1 MTCLGTF
8 TGSRGTT
15 AYVVVAISLVAAH
28 QVCSDEPPANKAA
41 VMAPTEV
48 TCPIPGTAL
57 DLRMVPIPGSDGS
70 TAFYMSDAEISWDHY
85 DVFVYELDQ
94 PVNEQVDAV
103 TRPTRPYISADRG
116 WGHADYP
123 ALSISHKGAQAFCD
137 WLSASTGKHWRLPTV
152 VEWQQA
158 CQLGQTTTATIDEHA
173 WHSGNSKRRTHK
185 LRTKRPDALGL
196 HDLHGNVSEWC
207 QSADDTYV
215 LVGACY
221 SDAGDSIECDMI
233 KTPVP
238 AWNDTDPQIP
248 RSTWWLADAPFA
260 GFRVVCDTPMSTTPK
275 SDKPGK
281 TIPGG
286 EKP

>member
-1 MTCLGTF
+1 M
-8 TGSRGTT
+8 
-15 AYVVVAISLVAAH
+15 
-28 QVCSDEPPANKAA
+28 CSDELPVKEEGMKPPQQ
-41 VMAPTEV
+41 V
-48 TCPIPGTAL
+48 TCPIPGTSL
-57 DLRMVPIPGSDGS
+57 DLRMVPIPGPDGS
-70 TAFYMSDAEISWDHY
+70 PAFYMSDAEISWDHY

-94 PVNEQVDAV
+94 PVNEHVDAI

-116 WGHADYP
+116 WGHANYP
-123 ALSISHKGAQAFCD
+123 ALSISHKGAQAFCE
-137 WLSASTGKHWRLPTV
+137 WLSAGTGNRWRLPTV

-158 CQLGQTTTATIDEHA
+158 CQLGQITTATVDEHA

-221 SDAGDSIECDMI
+221 SDAGDSIQCDMI

-238 AWNDTDPQIP
+238 EWNDTDPQIP

-260 GFRVVCDTPMSTTPK
+260 GFRVVCESPQPVNQDLSTPG
-275 SDKPGK
+275 DVH
-281 TIPGG
+281 PGG
-286 EKP
+286 ETP